1 MANASRSKQPNHDDR
16 PPTTPLRD
24 SAARLSLHDAAARR
38 RINQRR
44 RQRLAQRMRRFESLL
59 PGLPDGRR
67 MTLPQPLPRLHLRP
81 LWELLCSRLLWIV
94 LAVLVVTGG
103 LTAWVALDE
112 RWYVYREDV
121 HFNGLS
127 YLDAEELWQA
137 AAIDGWQIFWIDS
150 ETLRQRLLQ
159 NPYVADAQVHIA
171 ALLTK
176 VTVDITEVRPV
187 ALWETDTG
195 IRWLRDDG
203 LALEP
208 RGKTPPG
215 LLQIYDPS
223 AEATLPGAA
232 RGAAIDPAVLV
243 SAQSL
248 VNRLSGVTP
257 LRYNAL
263 VGLNFRLPDQPYWVY
278 WGDGE
283 DVERKLANLEA
294 AKTLLDSGEAQG
306 AVIDVRFERPYIK

>member
-1 MANASRSKQPNHDDR
+1 MATSAR
-16 PPTTPLRD
+16 T
-24 SAARLSLHDAAARR
+24 SAAKPHDAAARR

-44 RQRLAQRMRRFESLL
+44 RQQITQRMRHFESLL
-59 PGLPDGRR
+59 PSLPDGRR
-67 MTLPQPLPRLHLRP
+67 VALPRLPRVDLLP
-81 LWELLCSRLLWIV
+81 LWGVLRSRLLWIV
-94 LAVLVVTGG
+94 LVVLVMAGG

-112 RWYVYREDV
+112 RWYVYHEDV
-121 HFNGLS
+121 HFNGLG
-127 YLDAEELWQA
+127 YLGAEELWSA
-137 AAIDGWQIFWIDS
+137 TAIDGWQIFWVDG
-150 ETLRQRLLQ
+150 EAVRQRLLE

-171 ALLTK
+171 APLTK

-187 ALWETDTG
+187 ALWETDAG

-208 RGKTPPG
+208 RGQTPPG
-215 LLQIYDPS
+215 LLQIYDPP
-223 AEATLPGAA
+223 AEATLPGAEP
-232 RGAAIDPAVLV
+232 GAAIDPAVLA
-243 SAQSL
+243 SAQAL
-248 VNRLSGVTP
+248 ANRLPGVTP

-283 DVERKLANLEA
+283 DVEKKLANLA
-294 AKTLLDSGEAQG
+294 AAETLLKSGEAEG